1 MAPRNNPE
9 ENCASSSS
17 NSDAG
22 CIEEEDIA
30 EIEAVNQSLDS
41 LSNALDM
48 IEERTDGIKARLL
61 ELLNSNKEIRES
73 IVAEKSQDTEAS
85 K

>member
-1 MAPRNNPE
+1 MLVISQITDPPLHYLYYKFR
-9 ENCASSSS
+9 
-17 NSDAG
+17 
-22 CIEEEDIA
+22 II